1 MKSKCLIVVA
11 VDTSGSM
18 LQEHGATKFSKIQ
31 IINYLLPN
39 FLAKIRMNPILTEK
53 VEVAIVEIK
62 ENARVVVP
70 PSDINKVEIPIFDTI
85 PETEESIG
93 LGISLSLDVVK
104 KWKRSNYFSELL
116 KQNYTSY
123 LVLITD
129 LSQEYLIDEERQHPF
144 RNKVE
149 RFANNNHIKFFGIGV
164 GSAQLVSFFNS
175 NIANIHVTNNPNFE
189 MFLLDI
195 EKELSKELKQDKP
208 LKEEITLIYKYYKFL
223 APLFKKHLKKIVVF
237 LIVILLSPISFS
249 GMKARGIKIEI
260 EKLIE
265 INNTEIKNYEAN
277 YPENNININ
286 IEKETDWIGGDTDVK
301 FKYEFKDVIDDY
313 NLGAY
318 LHNSSDK
325 VWRSNRILLLN
336 LLDLQRKF
344 DVNGE
349 IYIKVTGETDAYE
362 VQDLTY
368 KGEFGQ
374 LSDKVFY
381 ESGRWY
387 KMSLKKD
394 DKIKNNHEL
403 AFLRGYSTWDL
414 VRRNFELVISRP
426 TQFQQVVRVNDNT
439 NRYGGRYRRVIIE
452 MILYDV
458 EERAPSVIQRF
469 LD

>member
-1 MKSKCLIVVA
+1 MKPKCLIVVA

-18 LQEHGATKFSKIQ
+18 LQEHGTTKFAKIQ
-31 IINYLLPN
+31 IINSLLPN
-39 FLAKIRMNPILTEK
+39 FIEKIKNSPIFVEK
-53 VEVAIVEIK
+53 AEVAIIEIK
-62 ENARVVVP
+62 ESVKVVVP
-70 PSDINKVEIPIFDTI
+70 PIEINQVKVPIFDTVA
-85 PETEESIG
+85 ETEESIG

-104 KWKRSNYFSELL
+104 KWKKSNYFSELL
-116 KQNYTSY
+116 RQNYMPY

-129 LSQEYLIDEERQHPF
+129 LSHEYLIEEERQHPF
-144 RNKVE
+144 KRKIE
-149 RFANNNHIKFFGIGV
+149 KLANDNYLKFFGIGV

-175 NIANIHVTNNPNFE
+175 NIANIHVTNNPDFE
-189 MFLLDI
+189 AFFLDI
-195 EKELSKELKQDKP
+195 ESELSKELKQDKP
-208 LKEEITLIYKYYKFL
+208 LKEEITLIDKYYKFL
-223 APLFKKHLKKIVVF
+223 APFFKKHYKRIA
-237 LIVILLSPISFS
+237 LIVFVFSLFPITFRGLKS
-249 GMKARGIKIEI
+249 RGIKIEI

-265 INNTEIKNYEAN
+265 INNTEIKNYETN
-277 YPENNININ
+277 YPENDININ

-301 FKYEFKDVIDDY
+301 FRYEFKDVIDDY

-344 DVNGE
+344 EVRGE
-349 IYIKVTGETDAYE
+349 IYVKVTGETDAYE
-362 VQDLTY
+362 VTDLTY

-374 LSDKVFY
+374 LIDKVFY

-387 KMSLKKD
+387 KMSMKKD

-414 VRRNFELVISRP
+414 VRRNFDLVISRP

-439 NRYGGRYRRVIIE
+439 NKYGGRYRRVIIE
-452 MILYDV
+452 MMLYNV
-458 EERAPSVIQRF
+458 EERDPSVVQRF